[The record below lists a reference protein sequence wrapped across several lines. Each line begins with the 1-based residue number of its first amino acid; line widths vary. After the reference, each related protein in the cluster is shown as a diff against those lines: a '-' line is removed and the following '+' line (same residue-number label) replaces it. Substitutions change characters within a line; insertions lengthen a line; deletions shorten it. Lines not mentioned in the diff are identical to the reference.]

1 MHLLIGKNGNP
12 VGTNGFESS
21 LEAGCHRSGGVIA
34 MDVQPVSLNTL
45 LVQCRE
51 LHRQMAEVLEL
62 RAKVASVEK
71 SGVRPGSAAEKQVI
85 LVL

>member
-1 MHLLIGKNGNP
+1 
-12 VGTNGFESS
+12 
-21 LEAGCHRSGGVIA
+21 

-51 LHRQMAEVLEL
+51 LHRQMAEVLDL

-71 SGVRPGSAAEKQVI
+71 SGSMARQRRGKASDSRAIEQRA
-85 LVL
+85 